1 MPTIATFGDVTYE
14 DPRSLVPV
22 DWNTQERTRAELDRI
37 KDSIKVHGVVGP
49 LAARPSDRSIAGGHG
64 RLDAILELLD
74 EGYKLD
80 RGGIPVVWKECDD
93 AELMALN
100 MALNNATGQPNF
112 QKVAAAIHRIEEI
125 GRVDLVDAG
134 ATGFS
139 VRQIADIRALAL
151 EPASSPERQQRER
164 EQQAQ
169 KQPTDTLGDDDFD
182 EHLADQLAAPEPDL
196 YEWSEIAFSVSD
208 DQKDTI
214 DAALEL
220 ARGLHGLT
228 TDALALHAISEEY
241 LAAHGEGN
249 AQTTQ

>member
-74 EGYKLD
+74 EGWKLD

-112 QKVAAAIHRIEEI
+112 QKVAVAIRRIEEL
-125 GRVDLVDAG
+125 GRVDLLTG
-134 ATGFS
+134 GGTGFAA
-139 VRQIADIRALAL
+139 RQIADIQTLAL
-151 EPASSPERQQRER
+151 QPASTPERDQRE
-164 EQQAQ
+164 AQ
-169 KQPTDTLGDDDFD
+169 KRLEQRDEDGNANYDDYD
-182 EHLADQLAAPEPDL
+182 EHLADQLAAPEADP
-196 YEWSEIAFSVSD
+196 YEWSELTFSVAE
-208 DQKDTI
+208 DQRETI
-214 DAALEL
+214 DGALAL
-220 ARGLHGLT
+220 ARESGGLQ
-228 TDALALHAISEEY
+228 TDAQALHAICAEY
-241 LAAHGEGN
+241 VSNHG
-249 AQTTQ
+249 